1 MHRTTLTATL
11 AGLAATAALALT
23 GCSSSAPEP
32 AGSSAPATASET
44 PSPVVMTS
52 FPDLPAP
59 TGEPDLPGLADAAPT
74 GTGTVGHVPGP
85 FDDRFRLGKVTF
97 DGERVTGSLDITSD
111 VSDLLELQVLAGFYD
126 AGGRLLG
133 TARFTHHLDEST
145 HHDDGPPSEHET
157 FTIKVPRKLAGKAVR
172 ASVGVP
178 VLVNE

>member
-1 MHRTTLTATL
+1 MHRTASVL
-11 AGLAATAALALT
+11 AGLATTAALALT
-23 GCSSSAPEP
+23 GCSSSSPEP

-59 TGEPDLPGLADAAPT
+59 SGEPDLPGLASAAPDSPR
-74 GTGTVGHVPGP
+74 TVGRIPGP
-85 FDDRFRLGKVTF
+85 FDDRFAYGKVTF
-97 DGERVTGSLDITSD
+97 DGQRVVGSLDITSD

-126 AGGRLLG
+126 ASGTLLG

-157 FTIKVPRKLAGKAVR
+157 FTIKVPRKLAGTAVS
-172 ASVGVP
+172 AAVGVP